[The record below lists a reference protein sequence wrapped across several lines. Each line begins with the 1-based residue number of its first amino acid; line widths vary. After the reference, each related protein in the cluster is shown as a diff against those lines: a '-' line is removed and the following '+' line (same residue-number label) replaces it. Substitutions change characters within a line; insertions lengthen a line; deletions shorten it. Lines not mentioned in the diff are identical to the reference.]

1 MAKYKIE
8 RLAGDAADG
17 LAPQLPDFMR
27 RKAHKIMVIGELGRV
42 KFEEDESG
50 GGDRTVTLRWLQVQ
64 PVVGEAASRLRSV
77 GRALW
82 AAQNPQGELFGD
94 FTVDLSPRTLRH
106 MADEI
111 GVQYYARLRFGVEE
125 YVRQMGKLLED
136 DAASR
141 SPQRWHEEVQFLHT
155 ALTAVLAAAEEPGQ
169 PSDLGPDV
177 QPQLPLDASEAEE
190 VDRSPYCNAPL
201 GIPVGDGGDGY
212 VVPCD
217 LPPDADSH
225 PLLNGE
231 VEVEHRGTI
240 FLDGDRVHA
249 GFAGDGGVYAWPFAW
264 GEAEAWPEGMAQRAE
279 DGEPP
284 TVPEGWGSVEGGGE
298 VAGEAGGGKAD
309 GQARGDADEPRA
321 ATQDEVEAE
330 ADDLTHE
337 DGDGDG

>member
-177 QPQLPLDASEAEE
+177 EPQLPLDATDAEPASRE
-190 VDRSPYCNAPL
+190 HLCNVVLTVPL
-201 GIPVGDGGDGY
+201 EGGGGERY
-212 VVPCD
+212 VPCD
-217 LPPDADSH
+217 LPPDPDSH
-225 PLLNGE
+225 PVLNGE
-231 VEVEHRGTI
+231 PDYAHLR
-240 FLDGDRVHA
+240 DGAERVHA
-249 GFAGDGGVYAWPFAW
+249 GMAGGDPEEAWAWPLTFDGAT
-264 GEAEAWPEGMAQRAE
+264 GIDTDPAAEVETPQ
-279 DGEPP
+279 
-284 TVPEGWGSVEGGGE
+284 GWGSVEGGGE
-298 VAGEAGGGKAD
+298 VADEGGGETGGQPVAD
-309 GQARGDADEPRA
+309 A
-321 ATQDEVEAE
+321 EAE
-330 ADDLTHE
+330 VRQEDEGGGE
-337 DGDGDG
+337 DG

>member
-190 VDRSPYCNAPL
+190 VDRSTYCNTPL
-201 GIPVGDGGDGY
+201 GVPLPSGDGY

-217 LPPDADSH
+217 LAPDADSH
-225 PLLNGE
+225 PVLEDMGNLGGE
-231 VEVEHRGTI
+231 
-240 FLDGDRVHA
+240 RVHV
-249 GFAGDGGVYAWPFAW
+249 GYGGDGEVYAWPYSW
-264 GEAEAWPEGMAQRAE
+264 GKAEAWPEGTIPTPPDAE
-279 DGEPP
+279 TPH
-284 TVPEGWGSVEGGGE
+284 GWGSVEGGGE

-309 GQARGDADEPRA
+309 GQALADADEPRA